1 MIKEEKK
8 LILGNELPFP
18 TGTIAITQ
26 PNHVGCYKIGG
37 EQGLH
42 FYLTIKPKWF
52 HRKMMKLCLGWEWID
67 NK

>member
-1 MIKEEKK
+1 MKKTK
-8 LILGNELPFP
+8 LIFGNENELPYP
-18 TGTIAITQ
+18 PGTLTITQ

-42 FYLTIKPKWF
+42 FCLTNKPNWF
-52 HRKMMKLCLGWEWID
+52 HRKMMKLCLGWEWVD